1 MTFSLEVDHS
11 ICIKCSKCVRVCPA
25 AIFVQPTPTSEVEVH
40 NRENCIECG
49 HCAAVC
55 PTGAVKHSEFPP
67 EKVFPVDRSELPTPE
82 QLLLLI
88 RSRRSNRA
96 FTDKPVPD
104 NLLELIVEA
113 AYRAPTASNK
123 HELEFTLVTDP
134 EKLRLIIQYTA
145 DVFEE
150 KIKNIQRPVVKSV
163 VSRMSPALYKMADRL
178 GGLIRMVREGKDPIL
193 RNATAAL
200 FIHTSAEH
208 SYYGKMDANLAYQN
222 GSLMAE
228 SLGVSQFYT
237 GFVCRAIDEDKKRR
251 FNELLGIEGK
261 IHAGMGLGMPAFK
274 FPNYIDRKE
283 IVFRKI

>member
-123 HELEFTLVTDP
+123 
-134 EKLRLIIQYTA
+134 Q
-145 DVFEE
+145 
-150 KIKNIQRPVVKSV
+150 
-163 VSRMSPALYKMADRL
+163 
-178 GGLIRMVREGKDPIL
+178 
-193 RNATAAL
+193 
-200 FIHTSAEH
+200 
-208 SYYGKMDANLAYQN
+208 
-222 GSLMAE
+222 
-228 SLGVSQFYT
+228 
-237 GFVCRAIDEDKKRR
+237 
-251 FNELLGIEGK
+251 
-261 IHAGMGLGMPAFK
+261 
-274 FPNYIDRKE
+274 
-283 IVFRKI
+283 